1 MKLSDKLNTSLYA
14 YKQQQRFDD
23 SKDIKKERGSCVV
36 KKIDKGTKI
45 NRTLEDLIGSL
56 NA

>member
-1 MKLSDKLNTSLYA
+1 MKLSDKLNTSLYS

-23 SKDIKKERGSCVV
+23 SKDIKKDRGSCVV

-45 NRTLEDLIGSL
+45 NRTLEDLMGAL